1 MHASF
6 VAGDIVTHTVVVSNT
21 GNVQLRNVMITT
33 ALTTNNGANAV
44 SPGLTSYNCSRDGSA
59 ATTLLSPGTLVP
71 QGGVLTCTATY
82 TFTAISTIE
91 AGNMRL
97 DTSVAAA
104 SVTAQTDQKTVTVH
118 QLPQLVVS
126 ADSTN
131 CVDPN
136 PNDESEYRV
145 AWDASDSLHIALR
158 VSSFALRSC
167 NTPLQIGC

>member
-1 MHASF
+1 
-6 VAGDIVTHTVVVSNT
+6 VQHTVVVTNT
-21 GNVQLRNVMITT
+21 GNVQLRDIMVTT
-33 ALTTNNGANAV
+33 TLTTNNGANTV
-44 SPGLTSYNCSRDGSA
+44 SGPTSYSCNLVGGPT
-59 ATTLLSPGTLVP
+59 TTLLSPGTLVP

-91 AGNMRL
+91 AGNLRL

-126 ADSTN
+126 ADSTD

-158 VSSFALRSC
+158 VSSFVLRSC